1 MMCYAMVNMLCSV
14 YPWQVRLRPGDA
26 LLSPFTTLLLLLLI
40 GIVESSDD
48 DLTPGLP
55 AEFLGGRLDL
65 R

>member
-1 MMCYAMVNMLCSV
+1 MQWVNMLCSV
-14 YPWQVRLRPGDA
+14 YPWQVRLRPGGA
-26 LLSPFTTLLLLLLI
+26 LLTPFSTLLLLFLV